1 MESESSHNNNKMDGS
16 SKITNKESVHQFSN
30 TLNTGLIQNS
40 QRNKSY
46 PDTTVRTTTELLTSS
61 IGTIDTTNVTDKE
74 GCRSCSD
81 EELLPNSSMVK
92 AEGEFRLSNF
102 ACILLNRG

>member
-1 MESESSHNNNKMDGS
+1 MDDS
-16 SKITNKESVHQFSN
+16 SKITKKESLHQFSN
-30 TLNTGLIQNS
+30 TLSTGLIQNS

-46 PDTTVRTTTELLTSS
+46 QDTTVRTTTELLASS
-61 IGTIDTTNVTDKE
+61 IGATDNTHVTDKE

-102 ACILLNRG
+102 ASILLNRS